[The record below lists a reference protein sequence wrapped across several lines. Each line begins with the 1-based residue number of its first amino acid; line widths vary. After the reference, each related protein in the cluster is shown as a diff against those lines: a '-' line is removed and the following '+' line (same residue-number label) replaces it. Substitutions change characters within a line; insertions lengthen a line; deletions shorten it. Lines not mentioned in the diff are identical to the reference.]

1 MTTTTNFS
9 DFNLNDLIELL
20 TAWKKQG
27 LPEDFWA
34 QEVHPMM
41 NHTSGNLFLTNA
53 DYQVAMLNGDKL
65 ESWYYCYNC
74 GHEGFGEDCQLN
86 DDGCNEC
93 CPEEE
98 EEDGE
103 DE

>member
-20 TAWKKQG
+20 RAWQRQG
-27 LPEDFWA
+27 LPDDFWN

-41 NHTSGNLFLTNA
+41 NTTSWNLFLTNA
-53 DYQVAMLNGDKL
+53 DCQVCMMNGDKL
-65 ESWYYCYNC
+65 ESWYNCPNC
-74 GHEGFGEDCQLN
+74 GHEGFAEDCQLN

-93 CPEEE
+93 NPEEE
-98 EEDGE
+98 EAE